1 MDLLLF
7 GIGEL
12 ATPLGRSGRGGPAQG
27 EILVLRN
34 AYVLVRDGRIARV
47 GEGTPPRF
55 LGQVLDCQ
63 GRLVTPGLID
73 PHTHAV
79 FAGNRVEEFLARAR
93 GEKYTGGGILTTVAA
108 TRAASEEELVKLAKP
123 RLLRMLSQGVTTV
136 EIKSGYG
143 LTLKDELKM
152 LLAIR
157 RLSEELPM
165 TLVPTFMGA
174 HAFPP
179 ELPREQYLDVLLGE
193 MIPSVAKEGLA
204 RFCDVFCDRGF
215 YTVEEARRI
224 LLAAK
229 DHGLGLKIHADE
241 LSYVG
246 AAELAGELSATSA
259 DHLLHV
265 SEAGI
270 TALARAG
277 TVAVLLPG
285 TAIVLDEPY
294 PPARKLIEAG
304 VPVALGTDFNPGS
317 CPLASLP
324 WVMSLAVLKLK
335 MTPEEVLSAATLNAA
350 AALGLAED
358 LGSLEPGKRADLVVW
373 DAKAW
378 AEIPYWMGQ
387 NLVWAVIKGGHEVVS
402 PNSSRKGRGT
412 FEPRDS
418 LPDHEGPENPSFC

>member
-1 MDLLLF
+1 M
-7 GIGEL
+7 
-12 ATPLGRSGRGGPAQG
+12 
-27 EILVLRN
+27 
-34 AYVLVRDGRIARV
+34 
-47 GEGTPPRF
+47 
-55 LGQVLDCQ
+55 
-63 GRLVTPGLID
+63 TPGLID

-165 TLVPTFMGA
+165 TLVPTFLGA

-179 ELPREQYLDVLLGE
+179 ELSREQYLAVLLGE

-229 DHGLGLKIHADE
+229 AHGLGLKIHADE

-270 TALARAG
+270 AALARAG

-285 TAIVLDEPY
+285 TAFVLDEPY

-317 CPLASLP
+317 CPIASLP

-335 MTPEEVLSAATLNAA
+335 MTPEEVVSAVTLNAA

-358 LGSLEPGKRADLVVW
+358 LGTLEPGKRADLVVW
-373 DAKAW
+373 DAKTW

-387 NLVWAVIKGGHEVVS
+387 NLVWTVIKNGELVISG
-402 PNSSRKGRGT
+402 KG
-412 FEPRDS
+412 
-418 LPDHEGPENPSFC
+418 